1 MTNKA
6 MNFLAM
12 SWFISILICVV
23 LEGSYI
29 GSDQNSLLNQLIP
42 LTTLNVGGMIT
53 LPALNLNFFQGFV
66 RLLLWDYSFY
76 YGGYQILRW
85 FWLAVTSPGAA
96 WALIQSF
103 IWVYSSFVKPF

>member
-1 MTNKA
+1 

-42 LTTLNVGGMIT
+42 LTTLNVAG
-53 LPALNLNFFQGFV
+53 
-66 RLLLWDYSFY
+66 
-76 YGGYQILRW
+76 
-85 FWLAVTSPGAA
+85 
-96 WALIQSF
+96 
-103 IWVYSSFVKPF
+103 